1 MHTRRASADDWD
13 AIWPVWHAV
22 VAEGETC
29 PWAPDTDEDTARGV
43 WMLPPPAEVL
53 IMEERDSRSPDGTTV
68 IATALLVPSL
78 PGLGDHVVQATLL
91 VDPKWVDHG
100 GPPHRPRLRGGG
112 HWESASRLA
121 AEQMIDYAVERG
133 YRAMQLNAVISANA
147 RLVSLWRSLAFRL
160 VGTLPAAFRHP
171 WLGDV
176 DLYVMYRFLPTRDG

>member
-1 MHTRRASADDWD
+1 MRTRLASRDDWD

-29 PWAPDTDEDTARGV
+29 AWQPDTDEGTARAV

-53 IMEERDSRSPDGTTV
+53 VAEEDGPNGTSV
-68 IATALLVPSL
+68 VATALLVPSL

-100 GPPHRPRLRGGG
+100 GPPYLTRGRTGLR
-112 HWESASRLA
+112 ESPSRLA
-121 AEQMIDYAVERG
+121 AEQMIEYAADRG
-133 YRAMQLNAVISANA
+133 YRAMQLNAVISVNPK
-147 RLVSLWRSLAFRL
+147 LVAMWRSLAFRL

-171 WLGDV
+171 WHGDV
-176 DLYVMYRFLPTRDG
+176 DLYVMYRFLPTLEL